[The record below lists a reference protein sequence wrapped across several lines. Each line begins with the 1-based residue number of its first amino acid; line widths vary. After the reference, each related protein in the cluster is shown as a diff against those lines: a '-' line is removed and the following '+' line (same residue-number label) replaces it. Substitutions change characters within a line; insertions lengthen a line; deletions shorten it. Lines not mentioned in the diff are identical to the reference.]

1 MGVTEATSVVIAA
14 VGGTWAAVRSTVS
27 GLNDV
32 TVACQQ
38 VSDLLR
44 FPTGTAVRGHCG
56 LPYWITVLTAVV
68 FFLLGLWVREKFGT
82 LCFVSAT
89 ADSDPAWSSPVA
101 PAVRYVPSPPAFPG
115 AQSTAP
121 TIEDAPATDS
131 PSPARVKGK
140 KVPKGLEGL
149 AGDTWY

>member
-56 LPYWITVLTAVV
+56 LPYWITVFTAAA
-68 FFLLGLWVREKFGT
+68 FFLLGLWVRGKFGT
-82 LCFVSAT
+82 LRFVSAT
-89 ADSDPAWSSPVA
+89 VVPDRAWSPPVA
-101 PAVRYVPSPPAFPG
+101 PAVRQTPSPPA
-115 AQSTAP
+115 ASADEAVASESTP
-121 TIEDAPATDS
+121 VPRS
-131 PSPARVKGK
+131 KGK
-140 KVPKGLEGL
+140 KVPNGLIV
-149 AGDTWY
+149 D

>member
-44 FPTGTAVRGHCG
+44 FPTGTPVGGHCG

-82 LCFVSAT
+82 LRVVSVT
-89 ADSDPAWSSPVA
+89 AGPDPAWSSPVA
-101 PAVRYVPSPPAFPG
+101 PAVRQAPPSPEVSVDEPV
-115 AQSTAP
+115 S
-121 TIEDAPATDS
+121 TDS
-131 PSPARVKGK
+131 TPAPRSKGK
-140 KVPKGLEGL
+140 KVPNGLIV
-149 AGDTWY
+149 D